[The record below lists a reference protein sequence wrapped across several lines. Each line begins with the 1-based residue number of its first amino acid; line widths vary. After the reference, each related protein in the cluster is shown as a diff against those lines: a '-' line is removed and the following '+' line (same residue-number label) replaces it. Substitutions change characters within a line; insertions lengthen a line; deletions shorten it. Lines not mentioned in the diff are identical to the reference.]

1 MRRLLALTLAALAAL
16 GGVAWA
22 TGVIRAARQAPF
34 RLSVAPG
41 HQSAVR
47 GGTARFSV
55 TVARSSRFRRAIS
68 MNTSDLPRGASARW
82 QLANGR
88 RSGVVPLSETGAV
101 LTLRTSGWTPYG
113 TRRVRILAT
122 GGGVSRTFALT
133 LTVTPNSM
141 RRFSLRVTPARRV
154 VAQGAAATY
163 RVRVDRAARFHLRVL
178 RRVSGLPRGA
188 RASWT
193 RASVTVKT
201 TADQQPGSYR
211 LVLEGSS
218 RVGGRMVR
226 RNAVVVLSV
235 VKARR
240 FQITGDL
247 STRLYPGVGAPLD
260 LVLTNPNRFDL
271 RVIALSVRVGA
282 NTSRTWCSGD
292 ENYAVSQYGGTY
304 PLLLRPGSTRLSSL
318 AAGSWRWPR
327 ISMRDLPTNQD
338 ACRGAVVALTYRG
351 TATR

>member
-1 MRRLLALTLAALAAL
+1 MRRLVATTLAALAAL

-22 TGVIRAARQAPF
+22 TSVIRGTRQAPF

-55 TVARSSRFRRAIS
+55 TVTRSRDFKRAITL
-68 MNTSDLPRGASARW
+68 NASDLPRGVSARW

-88 RSGVVPLSETGAV
+88 RSGVVPRSQTGAV
-101 LTLRTSGWTPYG
+101 LTLRTSNRTPYG

-122 GGGVSRTFALT
+122 AGGLTRTVGLALT
-133 LTVTPNSM
+133 ATRNSV
-141 RRFSLRVTPARRV
+141 RRFSLRVTPSRQV
-154 VAQGAAATY
+154 VAQRETATY
-163 RVRVDRAARFHLRVL
+163 RVRVDRAARFHRPVV
-178 RRVSGLPRGA
+178 RRMSGLPRGA
-188 RASWT
+188 RASWK
-193 RASVTVKT
+193 RASVTVTT
-201 TADQQPGSYR
+201 TANQQPGSYR

-218 RVGGRMVR
+218 RVGGRIVR

-235 VKARR
+235 VRASGFRIR
-240 FQITGDL
+240 GEL

-260 LVLTNPNRFDL
+260 LVLTNPNSFAL
-271 RVIALSVRVGA
+271 RVVALSVRVGA
-282 NTSRTWCSGD
+282 NTSRTWCGGD
-292 ENYAVSQYGGTY
+292 ENYAVSQYRGTF

-318 AAGSWRWPR
+318 AAGSATWPR
-327 ISMRDLPTNQD
+327 ISMLDLPTNQD
-338 ACRGAVVALTYRG
+338 ACKGAVVALTYRG